1 MYFSSM
7 KLGAYFL
14 AVFSVVL
21 FSGTVMGQDAAP
33 IKEGEIR
40 VRRISPENSSGKTSK
55 PIKGTIPQDLLDEL
69 QKMEKPTTGKPKIT
83 TSPIATSGE
92 IVDLG
97 AVEKPVIAQLKQWP
111 SQAREAWLMAA
122 MDSSCKIMPKESVQA
137 NGIPVRKKSA
147 TFVSTSGKRVKF
159 YEAKNLVTAEEW
171 TKTEMCMAEPFLRQL
186 VLKAFKAETSKLKKA
201 NKPKK

>member
-1 MYFSSM
+1 M
-7 KLGAYFL
+7 KSNVYFL
-14 AVFSVVL
+14 AAFSIGV

-83 TSPIATSGE
+83 TSPKATSGE

-97 AVEKPVIAQLKQWP
+97 AVEKPVIAQLTQWP

-159 YEAKNLVTAEEW
+159 YEAKNSVTAEEW

>member
-1 MYFSSM
+1 M
-7 KLGAYFL
+7 KPSAYFL
-14 AVFSVVL
+14 AVFSVAL
-21 FSGTVMGQDAAP
+21 FSGTVMGQDATP
-33 IKEGEIR
+33 KKVGEIR
-40 VRRISPENSSGKTSK
+40 VRRISPESSSGKTTK
-55 PIKGTIPQDLLDEL
+55 AVKGTIPQDLLDEL

-97 AVEKPVIAQLKQWP
+97 AVEKSVIAQLKQWP
-111 SQAREAWLMAA
+111 SLAREAWLMAA
-122 MDSSCKIMPKESVQA
+122 MDSSCKIIPKESVQA

-159 YEAKNLVTAEEW
+159 YEAKNSVTAEEW

>member
-1 MYFSSM
+1 
-7 KLGAYFL
+7 
-14 AVFSVVL
+14 
-21 FSGTVMGQDAAP
+21 MGQDTIP
-33 IKEGEIR
+33 VKKGEIR
-40 VRRISPENSSGKTSK
+40 VRRISPENSSGKTTK
-55 PIKGTIPQDLLDEL
+55 AVKGTIPQDLLDEL
-69 QKMEKPTTGKPKIT
+69 QKMEKSTTGKAKIT
-83 TSPIATSGE
+83 TPSSDSSGE

-97 AVEKPVIAQLKQWP
+97 AVEKPVIAQLTQWP

-159 YEAKNLVTAEEW
+159 YEAKNSVTTEEW

>member
-1 MYFSSM
+1 MCFSGM
-7 KLGAYFL
+7 KLRAYFL

-21 FSGTVMGQDAAP
+21 FSGTVMGQDTIP
-33 IKEGEIR
+33 VKKGEIR
-40 VRRISPENSSGKTSK
+40 VRRISPENSSGKTTK
-55 PIKGTIPQDLLDEL
+55 AVKGTIPQDLLDEL
-69 QKMEKPTTGKPKIT
+69 QKMEKSTKGKAKIT
-83 TSPIATSGE
+83 TPSSDSSGE

-159 YEAKNLVTAEEW
+159 YEAKNSVTAEEW

-186 VLKAFKAETSKLKKA
+186 VLKAFKAETSKLKKT